1 MSATPLV
8 YKYPYDPT
16 GVDQQNLVS
25 AEKHTIPRED
35 NRAFA
40 TLAGPFFTDSL
51 VVKDATG
58 NILTRKT
65 DYVAF
70 EFVADP
76 SEITG
81 KEVCCAVLIKNNNIS
96 GDVFV
101 TYQAVGGPFSL
112 NAEAI
117 TEAIANLNIDA
128 RSVAWGDV
136 IAKPDY
142 FPPLRHLHDIG
153 DVYGFEYIVNAIED
167 LRNAI
172 LNGDASAHSAIIRR
186 IDDLKSWVNQRV
198 IDSIAVLE
206 NHMRDASNPHKTDK
220 NQVGLGQV
228 QNYAIATDQQA
239 LDGIINNAYMTPYLV
254 AKYVSYKASD
264 ALLAHMAD
272 KSNPHGVNKTQIGL
286 GLVQNYG
293 MATLAQ
299 AGEGTSQILYVTP
312 AGVTKRIDT
321 MVMPS
326 LNQHIGNQNNPHG
339 TSKTQ
344 VGLGNV
350 DNYKTATP
358 AEALLST
365 TADKFMTP
373 ALVHYLLSNYSKFA
387 DNDAEHQRIWA
398 EIAKL
403 QAIYDAGKQT
413 STVWDVNTS
422 WGTQVSTSASTTRDT
437 MVLVPAGPDRT
448 STWTSNWTTAWSSN
462 RNTTSYTTEGASW
475 TTGWTAQTSRATATS
490 VVTNWYSNTSRLT
503 YRDELQNTNW
513 VTLVSTSAAKT
524 VVVGR
529 STNKWVT
536 PYGCSG
542 RYTRAWT
549 EWAKYTTSSWLQSKD
564 MVRATQMRVAQNTTW
579 SVAKSKTTTWNTN
592 TAWATAMS
600 QLTSFFDGH
609 YTTWATAVAVERAT
623 SKATSVVVPGG
634 AAHNSSK
641 QTTFDTTW
649 NTGRNTSQSTQY
661 QRQTTTAWS

>member
-58 NILTRKT
+58 KILTRKI

-117 TEAIANLNIDA
+117 TEAINNLNIDA

-186 IDDLKSWVNQRV
+186 IDDLKSWVNQRI
-198 IDSIAVLE
+198 IDNIAVLE

-403 QAIYDAGKQT
+403 QAIYNAGKQT
-413 STVWDVNTS
+413 STVWAVNTS

-503 YRDELQNTNW
+503 FMNELQYTNW
-513 VTLVSTSAAKT
+513 VTLVKNSATKT
-524 VVVGR
+524 TITR
-529 STNKWVT
+529 RQTDKWVT
-536 PYGCSG
+536 PAGCSG
-542 RYTRAWT
+542 RYTKAWT
-549 EWAKYTTSSWLQSKD
+549 EWSKYTTSSWSESKD
-564 MVRATQMRVAQNTTW
+564 MKNLTQKSVPYQTNW
-579 SVAKSKTTTWNTN
+579 GVAKSRTTTWNTN